1 MTRGDAIRIE
11 PWDEHNRALVGNVHP
26 PGWVNPRPAS
36 RHNLVVIGAGTAGLV
51 TAIGAAG
58 LGAKVALQ
66 HGPVHAGEMLPDLT
80 LAVAHGLGL
89 AKIAETIHTYP
100 TRAEAIRKLG
110 DAWNRA
116 RLTPRVR
123 RAFRA
128 WFRWTR

>member
-1 MTRGDAIRIE
+1 VTRGDAIRIE
-11 PWDEHNRALVGNVHP
+11 PGDEHNRALVGNVHP
-26 PGWVNPRPAS
+26 PGWVNPRPAG
-36 RHNLVVIGAGTAGLV
+36 RYNLVV
-51 TAIGAAG
+51 IGAAG

-66 HGPVHAGEMLPDLT
+66 HGPVHAGEMLPELT

-123 RAFRA
+123 RALRA
-128 WFRWTR
+128 WLRWTR